1 MARKKKRIIAK
12 FALAPSRAAYL
23 LAVEVNVFMLAKRLK
38 QLEEKKP
45 GEVKKLWEKFGGDYN
60 KLQKAIEK
68 GVKHEWKK
76 LSGETEIGVVTA
88 AAVTAAISAA
98 LPIITASIKLF
109 QSFKTDKPGDEI
121 GDKPGVEDITTTITN
136 DPTGATTGV
145 PVKEIDETKNY
156 TKPLLIGGA
165 ILVAGYFLM
174 KRKK

>member
-45 GEVKKLWEKFGGDYN
+45 GEVKRLWEKFGGDFN

-68 GVKHEWKK
+68 GVKHTWKK

-88 AAVTAAISAA
+88 AAVTAAITAA

-109 QSFKTDKPGDEI
+109 QSFKSDKPGDDES
-121 GDKPGVEDITTTITN
+121 DKPGVEDITKTIEN
-136 DPTGATTGV
+136 DPAGVTTGV
-145 PVKEIDETKNY
+145 PTTTVDESKNY

-165 ILVAGYFLM
+165 VLIAGYFLM